1 MILICLLS
9 GGLILYVLS
18 LVSFGFLRYDL
29 GFGLMLVASLLLI
42 SWFILFVI
50 DRRKKKIE
58 RN

>member
-1 MILICLLS
+1 MILICLS

-50 DRRKKKIE
+50 DRRKKKNE

>member
-1 MILICLLS
+1 MILICLS
-9 GGLILYVLS
+9 GGLILYALS

-50 DRRKKKIE
+50 DRRKKKNE